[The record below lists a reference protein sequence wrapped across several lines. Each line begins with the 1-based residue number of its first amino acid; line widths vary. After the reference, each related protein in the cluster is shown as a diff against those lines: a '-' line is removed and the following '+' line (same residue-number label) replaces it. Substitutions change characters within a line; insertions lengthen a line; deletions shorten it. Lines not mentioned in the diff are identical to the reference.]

1 VLPTAKLRALLLLL
15 LLLQVWQLTKATLPQ
30 CRATCSKFFYPLAII
45 SSDFKCRCSW
55 STPEERQRLP
65 ESQCQPGLPGMAVF
79 YMNQR
84 VSKHMHVRYIWKL
97 LPAWQPWHGCV

>member
-1 VLPTAKLRALLLLL
+1 LLLLL
-15 LLLQVWQLTKATLPQ
+15 LPLLLQVWQLTKANLPQ
-30 CRATCSKFFYPLAII
+30 CRATCSRSFYPLAII

-65 ESQCQPGLPGMAVF
+65 ESQCQAGSPGMAVF

-84 VSKHMHVRYIWKL
+84 EFRHMHVRY
-97 LPAWQPWHGCV
+97 AFTHSTVAGREQPGMAVFYMCV